1 MTDEFRSA
9 DRDGEATIVR
19 AAIRLAQ
26 QISKTLGAGR
36 GRRSYDEMERAAIL
50 REAFQCA
57 AGAVPHDA
65 GSDRCDGRDN
75 RAP

>member
-1 MTDEFRSA
+1 
-9 DRDGEATIVR
+9 
-19 AAIRLAQ
+19 LAQ